1 MNIIQQSQQK
11 WRFNMHIL
19 VTGGFG
25 FIGHHVVKRLKDSG
39 HKVTIIDDLRFINTD
54 LYMARGRYMEFAYD
68 DWINADCASTIVQ
81 DIDVIVHLACHP
93 NQASFARDNMV
104 AWRNAIQSTLHLLT
118 AYPNAKMVYISSS
131 MVYGNWINTVQET
144 DPLRPV
150 NAYGKAKLMCE
161 RLVQD
166 IADQWVILR
175 PTAVYGKRDDGNRV
189 ISKWISA
196 AENHEPI
203 HVDDTTAKL
212 DFTYVEDVA
221 QAICN
226 AAITPANKVIA
237 NVSFGEA
244 RTLLYAANV
253 IKDWTWTKSE
263 IICGR
268 DLADDMPRRGA
279 MDTRKAVQYLGY
291 TPKFSLED
299 GIQKLIK

>member
-1 MNIIQQSQQK
+1 
-11 WRFNMHIL
+11 MHVL

-25 FIGHHVVKRLKDSG
+25 FIGHHVVKRLKDGG
-39 HKVTIIDDLRFINTD
+39 HQVTIIDDLRFINTE
-54 LYMARGRYMEFAYD
+54 LYMARGRYMDFAYD
-68 DWINADCASTIVQ
+68 DWINADCTSTIIQ
-81 DIDVIVHLACHP
+81 DVDVIVHLACHP
-93 NQASFARDNMV
+93 NQASFARDGV
-104 AWRNAIQSTLHLLT
+104 AAWKNAIQSTLHMLT

-131 MVYGNWINTVQET
+131 MVYGNWIGTVQET
-144 DPLRPV
+144 DSLRPV
-150 NAYGKAKLMCE
+150 NAYGKAKLACE

-166 IADQWVILR
+166 IANDWVIIR

-189 ISKWISA
+189 ISKWIKAA
-196 AENHEPI
+196 AEHEPI
-203 HVDDTTAKL
+203 HVDDPMAKL
-212 DFTYVEDVA
+212 DFTHVEDVA

-226 AAITPANKVIA
+226 AAVTPVSKVIA
-237 NVSFGEA
+237 NVSFGEG
-244 RTLLYAANV
+244 RTLLEAANV

-291 TPKFSLED
+291 TPKVSLED